1 MRRAAAIA
9 FAFCAGVA
17 PGLAADWVLET
28 IPTPGPVKAVETVGN
43 EPCIAIGGGWF
54 RTIVGTHAITLV
66 ATVGPPRRPL
76 PPDALPDGRVVE
88 GRRTVARAWLAE
100 PTARYDH
107 GVLGDAIEAGSLVVE
122 RRDGRRDVVRLPSD
136 AVFEDLEPRI
146 ADLDG
151 EERIVVVKSHV
162 QRGSALAV
170 AGERNGRFEILAE
183 TPPIG
188 SPHRWLNPAGIADF
202 DGDGRIDIAVVQ
214 MPHAAGRLQLWSW
227 RNGGLEKSIELP
239 DVANHVIGSRVLR
252 MSAVADFDGDGR
264 PDLAIPSFDRR
275 ELRIIAFAPMVRDIA
290 RLRLPARVVTE
301 VSLLQDE
308 AGAPA
313 AIVGLENGGLVV
325 IRRAR
330 RG

>member
-1 MRRAAAIA
+1 MTRAVAIA
-9 FAFCAGVA
+9 FALVAGILPA
-17 PGLAADWVLET
+17 KADWVLET
-28 IPTPGPVKAVETVGN
+28 IPTPGPVKAVESVAN
-43 EPCIAIGGGWF
+43 QPRVAIGGGWF

-66 ATVGPPRRPL
+66 ATVGPLRRPL
-76 PPDALPDGRVVE
+76 PPEALPDGRIAE
-88 GRRTVARAWLAE
+88 GRRTVARTWLAE
-100 PTARYDH
+100 PTGRYGH

-122 RRDGRRDVVRLPSD
+122 RRDGRRDVVRLESD

-151 EERIVVVKSHV
+151 EERIVVVKSYV

-170 AGERNGRFEILAE
+170 VGERDGRFEIVAE
-183 TPPIG
+183 TPPLG
-188 SPHRWLNPAGIADF
+188 GPHRWLNPAGIADF
-202 DGDGRIDIAVVQ
+202 DGDGRADIAVVQ

-227 RNGGLEKSIELP
+227 RNGGLEKTFEIP
-239 DVANHVIGSRVLR
+239 DVANHVSGSRVLR

-275 ELRIIAFAPMVRDIA
+275 ELRIIAFAPTVRDVT
-290 RLRLPARVVTE
+290 RLRLPARATTE
-301 VSLLQDE
+301 LSVLQDE
-308 AGAPA
+308 TGASA
-313 AIVGLENGGLVV
+313 VILGLENGGLVV